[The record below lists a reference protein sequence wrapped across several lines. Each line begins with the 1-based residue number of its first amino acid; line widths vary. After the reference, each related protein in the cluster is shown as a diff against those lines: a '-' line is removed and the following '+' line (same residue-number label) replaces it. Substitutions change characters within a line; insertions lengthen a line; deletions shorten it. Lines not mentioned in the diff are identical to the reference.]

1 MSYFWKDKHEFVGGI
16 ILKKG
21 IQILY
26 YISVLISAL
35 VAIFWGKDN
44 FQQQRVA
51 CVLLRFV
58 LVLVTGRCFY
68 EHKGRYL

>member
-1 MSYFWKDKHEFVGGI
+1 MGFADIGLSINKRI
-16 ILKKG
+16 
-21 IQILY
+21 
-26 YISVLISAL
+26 
-35 VAIFWGKDN
+35 AIFWGKDN